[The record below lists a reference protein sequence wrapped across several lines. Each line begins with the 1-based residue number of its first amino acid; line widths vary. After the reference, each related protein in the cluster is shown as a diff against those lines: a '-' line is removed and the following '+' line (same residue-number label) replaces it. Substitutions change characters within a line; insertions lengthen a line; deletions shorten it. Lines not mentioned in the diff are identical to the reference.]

1 MYFALGAS
9 LALAC
14 FLPLNACFSLL
25 ARVLFHLKMKTAS
38 HAQTGVTFFFVLKI
52 FPACVSAFCILF
64 LVIPS
69 YLILE
74 PGVTSERV
82 SWALLSLVALSASL
96 FACALLRGMASWR
109 RSSLIL
115 RDWLRR
121 SRPVSLPGVNIPAYR
136 LKESFPVIAVIGALH
151 PRLFVSEQVFDA
163 LDGEEFAAAIQHE
176 IGHLTARDNLKRW
189 LAGMCPTVL
198 FLLPGAENLSRAW
211 HAASEEYADRY
222 AVQQG
227 RIPPLNLASAL
238 IKVSRIMPDCNP
250 VAVPTG
256 AYFLEHDDLPDV
268 ARRVHALLDAADSS
282 PAIAA
287 PENVIRRRQI
297 LLCGFLV
304 SSIFVLIASYSTL
317 LLGVHEVLEKFL
329 HLVS

>member
-1 MYFALGAS
+1 MYLALGAS

-38 HAQTGVTFFFVLKI
+38 RAQTGATFLFVLKI
-52 FPACVSAFCILF
+52 FPACFSTLCILF

-74 PGVTSERV
+74 PGATTERI

-96 FACALLRGMASWR
+96 FACALLRGLASWR

-115 RDWLRR
+115 RDWSRR
-121 SRPVSLPGVNIPAYR
+121 SQPVSLPGVNIPAYK
-136 LKESFPVIAVIGALH
+136 LKESFPVIAVIGAVR

-163 LDGEEFAAAIQHE
+163 LNGEEFAAAIQHE

-189 LAGMCPTVL
+189 VAGICPTVL
-198 FLLPGAENLSRAW
+198 FFLPGTENLTRTW
-211 HAASEEYADRY
+211 HAASEECADRY
-222 AVQQG
+222 AVRQG
-227 RIPPLNLASAL
+227 RVPPLNLASAL
-238 IKVSRIMPDCNP
+238 IKVSRMMPDCNP

-268 ARRVHALLDAADSS
+268 ARRVHALLDAADGS
-282 PAIAA
+282 PAMVVSQRAA
-287 PENVIRRRQI
+287 RRRQL
-297 LLCGFLV
+297 LLCGLLT
-304 SSIFVLIASYSTL
+304 SSILLLIASYSTL
-317 LLGVHEVLEKFL
+317 LLGVHEVLERFL

>member
-1 MYFALGAS
+1 MYLALGAS

-14 FLPLNACFSLL
+14 FLPLNACFSLF
-25 ARVLFHLKMKTAS
+25 ARFLFHLGMKTTPR
-38 HAQTGVTFFFVLKI
+38 AQTGATFLFLLKI
-52 FPACVSAFCILF
+52 FPACISALCILF

-74 PGVTSERV
+74 PGATTERI
-82 SWALLSLVALSASL
+82 SWVLLSLVALSALL
-96 FACALLRGMASWR
+96 FTCALLRGLASWR
-109 RSSLIL
+109 RSRLIL

-121 SRPVSLPGVNIPAYR
+121 SHPVSLPGVNIPAYK

-163 LDGEEFAAAIQHE
+163 LNAEEFTAAIQHE
-176 IGHLTARDNLKRW
+176 IGHLAARDNLKRW
-189 LAGMCPTVL
+189 FAGMCPTVL
-198 FLLPGAENLSRAW
+198 FFLPGAENLSRTW
-211 HAASEEYADRY
+211 HAASEESADCY

-227 RIPPLNLASAL
+227 RVPPLNLASAL
-238 IKVSRIMPDCNP
+238 IKVSRMMPDCNP

-282 PAIAA
+282 SPIAGPQSA
-287 PENVIRRRQI
+287 ARRRQ
-297 LLCGFLV
+297 LLFCGLLA
-304 SSIFVLIASYSTL
+304 SSIFVLIASYPTL
-317 LLGVHEVLEKFL
+317 LLGVHEVLERFL
-329 HLVS
+329 RLVS